1 MHLRINLTIN
11 PKNLGEIQTPT
22 SGSFCRAGLLP
33 RSLCTL
39 RCVSA
44 YASSKKATKYYQT
57 VEEKR
62 EKNGRKK
69 SVLVL
74 LPTTE
79 RMTIPE

>member
-1 MHLRINLTIN
+1 
-11 PKNLGEIQTPT
+11 
-22 SGSFCRAGLLP
+22 
-33 RSLCTL
+33 
-39 RCVSA
+39 
-44 YASSKKATKYYQT
+44 

-74 LPTTE
+74 VLLPSTE